1 MTIHLEQPLSRYTV
15 TADNRPGNSV
25 PRPSVVPVVSV
36 DVVVVKI
43 NHEKC
48 CFVDELI
55 IFVFRRQQR
64 QQKQQQQLFCYN
76 SNLPLSR

>member
-25 PRPSVVPVVSV
+25 ARPPVVPVVS
-36 DVVVVKI
+36 
-43 NHEKC
+43 
-48 CFVDELI
+48 VDELI

-64 QQKQQQQLFCYN
+64 QQKQQQLFYYN
-76 SNLPLSR
+76 SNLPLSQLYVTS